1 VLDAL
6 ANVAT
11 IDTPQGEQAKKLLQR
26 LWEHYS
32 RHDHELLGWTAQ
44 AISTVGVPGFKET
57 IKKANSKNKIDT
69 DAHGSL
75 EEFETRRSEPPVK
88 NYRSLDHYS
97 NLSDFYA
104 VFSETRKRLNLPEK
118 IEIEGQIDAAIS
130 DYFDEIKKSKEYLA
144 SLGFETRK
152 RLNLPEKIEIEG
164 QIDAAISDYFDEIKK
179 SKEYLAS
186 RGFDDDGEDF
196 DDDDG
201 FYGEDDDELDGEF
214 EELEDDDES
223 LRIVQ
228 KPTQR
233 QTPKIGR
240 NDPCPCGSS
249 KKYKQC
255 CLIKK

>member
-11 IDTPQGEQAKKLLQR
+11 IDTPQREQAKKLLQR

-44 AISTVGVPGFKET
+44 AFSTVGVPGFKET

-104 VFSETRKRLNLPEK
+104 VFSETSKRLDLPEK
-118 IEIEGQIDAAIS
+118 IEIEGQIEAVIS

-144 SLGFETRK
+144 SLGF
-152 RLNLPEKIEIEG
+152 
-164 QIDAAISDYFDEIKK
+164 
-179 SKEYLAS
+179 
-186 RGFDDDGEDF
+186 DDDGEDF
-196 DDDDG
+196 DDDDE